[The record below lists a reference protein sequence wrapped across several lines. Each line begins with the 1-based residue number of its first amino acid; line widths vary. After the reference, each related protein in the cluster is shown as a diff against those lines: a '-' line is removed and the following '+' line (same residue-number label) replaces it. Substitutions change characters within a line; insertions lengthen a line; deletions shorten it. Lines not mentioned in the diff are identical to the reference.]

1 MKKLFLL
8 PLCMLALAGCKSYY
22 RVTDTDTGKTYL
34 TTSDSFNQRGSN
46 QVATFKDNVTQSN
59 VTLNS
64 YEYRKM
70 SEAEYQSDLA
80 ARQSTLPQSA
90 K

>member
-1 MKKLFLL
+1 MRKLLALSF
-8 PLCMLALAGCKSYY
+8 CMLALAGCKSFY

-34 TTSDSFNQRGSN
+34 TTSDSFDQRGSN
-46 QVATFKDNVTQSN
+46 HVATFKDDVTKAN

-80 ARQSTLPQSA
+80 ARQATLPPSA